1 METVLKLEHLK
12 VNSIVEKINSAKSII
27 LSTHKQCD
35 GDGLGAIIGLYY
47 ALKKANKD
55 VRLFT
60 VDEVPRKY
68 HFLKFDE
75 FLEIFEEPHAPIE
88 ATDLCLIFDTNDF
101 RMVEPLYSEV
111 SKKCTDVLFVDHHP
125 ILNDGPEPN
134 AGSYIDT
141 TAASTGEIAY
151 SIIKALNI
159 DLDAN
164 IARALYTSI
173 VFDTQLFRF
182 VKSAEASHLISAELI
197 KYEKDP
203 EEIHRELFSTYTI
216 GKVAFLGHVLSK
228 IEYHSKGQVAV
239 LLIKDKYLHRHN
251 LDVDDS
257 RDIIDMIMNIRELK
271 CAALFREITEGQYKL
286 SLRSKGK
293 AEILS
298 VAESFQGGGHLYAA
312 GAYIEGDYEKIKQ
325 QTVDLL
331 TQKLK
336 S

>member
-12 VNSIVEKINSAKSII
+12 VNSIVDKIKSANRI
-27 LSTHKQCD
+27 LLTTHKQCD
-35 GDGLGAIIGLYY
+35 GDGLGAILGLYY
-47 ALKKANKD
+47 ALKKINKK
-55 VRLFT
+55 VRVFT
-60 VDEVPRKY
+60 VDKVPRKY
-68 HFLKFDE
+68 HFLNFNN
-75 FLEIFEEPHAPIE
+75 FLEIYEDQHAEIQN
-88 ATDLCLIFDTNDF
+88 TDLVLIFDTNDH
-101 RMVEPLYSEV
+101 RMVDPLYKELT
-111 SKKCTDVLFVDHHP
+111 KKCEQVLFVDHHP

-134 AGSYIDT
+134 AGSYVDT
-141 TAASTGEIAY
+141 SAASTGEIAY
-151 SIIKALNI
+151 FIIKALNI
-159 DLDAN
+159 ELDRN

-182 VKSAEASHLISAELI
+182 VKSASTSHLISADLI
-197 KYEKDP
+197 KYETEP

-228 IEYHSKGQVAV
+228 IEYHANGEIAV
-239 LLIKDKYLHRHN
+239 LLIKDKYLLRHN

-257 RDIIDMIMNIRELK
+257 RDIIDMIMNIKELK
-271 CAALFREITEGQYKL
+271 CAALFREITEGKYKL
-286 SLRSKGK
+286 SLRSKGE

-312 GAYIEGDYEKIKQ
+312 GAYIEGDYESIKKT
-325 QTVDLL
+325 TVNQL

>member
-12 VNSIVEKINSAKSII
+12 VDSIAEKIQAANSIL

-35 GDGLGAIIGLYY
+35 GDGLGAILGLYY
-47 ALKKANKD
+47 ALKKINKN
-55 VRLFT
+55 VRVFT

-68 HFLKFDE
+68 HFLNFND
-75 FLEIFEEPHAPIE
+75 FLEIYEEKHKPIE
-88 ATDLCLIFDTNDF
+88 QTDLCLIFDTNDF
-101 RMVEPLYSEV
+101 RMVEPLFSELT
-111 SKKCTDVLFVDHHP
+111 KKCNEVLFVDHHP

-134 AGSYIDT
+134 IGSFIDT
-141 TAASTGEIAY
+141 SAASTGEIAY
-151 SIIKALNI
+151 SIIKRLNI
-159 DLDAN
+159 ELDKN

-182 VKSAEASHLISAELI
+182 VKSATSSHLISADLI
-197 KYEKDP
+197 QYEKDP
-203 EEIHRELFSTYTI
+203 EEIHRELFSTYSI

-228 IEYHSKGQVAV
+228 IEYHTKGQVAV

-257 RDIIDMIMNIRELK
+257 RDIIDMIMNIKELK
-271 CAALFREITEGQYKL
+271 CAALFREITEGKYKL
-286 SLRSKGK
+286 SLRSKGE

-298 VAESFQGGGHLYAA
+298 VAEGFQGGGHLYAA
-312 GAYIEGDYEKIKQ
+312 GAYIEGNYEEIKQ